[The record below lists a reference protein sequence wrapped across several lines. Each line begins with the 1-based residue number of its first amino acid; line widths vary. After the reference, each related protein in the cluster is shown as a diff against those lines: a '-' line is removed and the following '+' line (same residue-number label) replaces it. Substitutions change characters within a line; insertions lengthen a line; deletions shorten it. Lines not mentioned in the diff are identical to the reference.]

1 MLGAAIIKDIQL
13 LLRDRGALASLFL
26 LPVVFMAAFGAMF
39 SGGDRKQKARPIA
52 AYHEPGDDRAKG
64 LMTAVAMSGALA
76 PKMQESADAVRQLV
90 ADETFVAGLII
101 PADFDP
107 RADRPAELVIDPA
120 SSPQVR
126 GPVQGALTSILTVAY
141 FSDPAAGP
149 VQVVRPVAP
158 PGLEREGDNL
168 DGFQVSVPGNAVLFG
183 FFLALTVALSFV
195 EERKSGTWMRLL
207 AAPISR
213 SLVLLAKLVPF
224 AIIGLIQFAFL
235 FGIGAGVFGM
245 KVSGSVLALC
255 VLTVAVVCCATA
267 LGLFIASFGGSEKQV
282 GGVGSIV
289 ILVMGLLGGAMVPRP
304 IMPETMQQIGLLVPH
319 AWALDGY
326 YAVLIRSGVGLA
338 DIWREIVAVSGFA
351 VVFAGIGALRFKF
364 ER

>member
-13 LLRDRGALASLFL
+13 LLRDRGALASLFV
-26 LPVVFMAAFGAMF
+26 LPVVFMAVFGAMF
-39 SGGDRKQKARPIA
+39 AGGDKDDKARPIA
-52 AYHEPGDDRAKG
+52 VYHEPGDTRAAG
-64 LMTAVAMSGALA
+64 LMTAVAMSGVFA
-76 PKMQESADAVRQLV
+76 PRMQTSAEAVRQLV
-90 ADETFVAGLII
+90 ADEEFVAGLII
-101 PADFDP
+101 GVDFDP
-107 RADRPAELVIDPA
+107 RAGRPAELVIDPA

-141 FSDPAAGP
+141 FSDPASGP
-149 VQVVRPVAP
+149 VQVVRAVAP
-158 PGLEREGDNL
+158 PGLDRADEGP
-168 DGFQVSVPGNAVLFG
+168 DGFQVSVPGNSVLFG

-195 EERKSGTWMRLL
+195 EERKSGTWLRLL

-213 SLVLLAKLVPF
+213 PLVLMAKLVPF
-224 AIIGLIQFAFL
+224 VIIGLIQFGFL
-235 FGIGAGVFGM
+235 FGIGAAVFGM

-255 VLTVAVVCCATA
+255 LLTVVVVCCATA

-282 GGVGSIV
+282 GGIGSIV

-338 DIWREIVAVSGFA
+338 DIWREIAAVAGFA
-351 VVFAGIGALRFKF
+351 VLFTGIGALRFRF

>member
-39 SGGDRKQKARPIA
+39 SGGDEKEKARPIA
-52 AYHEPGDDRAKG
+52 AYHEPGDTRAAG
-64 LMTAVAMSGALA
+64 LMSAVTMSGVLA
-76 PKMQESADAVRQLV
+76 PQMQDSADTVRALV
-90 ADETFVAGLII
+90 ADEKYLAGLII
-101 PADFDP
+101 PGDFEP
-107 RADRPAELVIDPA
+107 KAGRPAELVIDPA

-126 GPVQGALTSILTVAY
+126 GPIEGALTSILTVAY
-141 FSDPAAGP
+141 FSGPGGP

-158 PGLEREGDNL
+158 PGLEQPDVDPG
-168 DGFQVSVPGNAVLFG
+168 GFQISVPGNAVLFG

-195 EERKSGTWMRLL
+195 EERRSGTWTRLL

-213 SLVLLAKLVPF
+213 PLVLLAKLVPF
-224 AIIGLIQFAFL
+224 AIIGFIQFAFL
-235 FGIGAGVFGM
+235 FGIGAAVFGM
-245 KVSGSVLALC
+245 KISGSIPALVL
-255 VLTVAVVCCATA
+255 LTTVVVVCATA

-304 IMPETMQQIGLLVPH
+304 VMPETMQQIGLLVPH

-326 YAVLIRSGVGLA
+326 YAVLIRAGTGLA
-338 DIWREIVAVSGFA
+338 DIWREIAAVAGFA
-351 VVFAGIGALRFKF
+351 VGFAAIGAARFRF